1 MNALRDF
8 AVSFCTVCAVMG
20 ALYMLVPSG
29 AAQRAVKYL
38 FSLIIVICVISAL
51 PGLKSIRASL
61 PQTAAETEISEE
73 MRITAAR
80 LTFETALQ
88 SAGIEFDK
96 ITVWADKSDDG
107 SIKITKVTV
116 ASSDNGDKIREI
128 LGGDDAAYTVEI
140 VS

>member
-20 ALYMLVPSG
+20 ALYMLVPNG
-29 AAQRAVKYL
+29 AAQKAVKYL
-38 FSLIIVICVISAL
+38 FSLIIVICVISAV
-51 PGLKSIRASL
+51 PGLKGIRASL
-61 PQTAAETEISEE
+61 PQTAAE

>member
-8 AVSFCTVCAVMG
+8 SVSFCTVCTVMG
-20 ALYMLVPSG
+20 ALYILVPKG
-29 AAQRAVKYL
+29 AERAVKYI
-38 FSLIIVICVISAL
+38 FSLITVICVISAI
-51 PGLKSIRASL
+51 PSFKIIRAEL
-61 PQTAAETEISEE
+61 PYTSGQTEISEE

-88 SAGIEFDK
+88 NEGIEFDK
-96 ITVWADKSDDG
+96 ITVSADKSDGD

-116 ASSDNGDKIREI
+116 ATAGNEDKIREI
-128 LGGDDAAYTVEI
+128 LGGDGAAYTIEI